1 MIRYQMNWLRMCF
14 PGIVKPLV
22 HIFNLSI
29 MTGIVP
35 IKMKIAKVVPIFKKA
50 IPNFWII
57 IGQFSLLTSFSKI
70 LEKIV
75 YTRTINFLIEIESSL
90 IPNLGFVKNT
100 RQLMLYYI
108 LLKKYHQHWTI
119 ASIQLV
125 FLLDYSKAFDTV
137 NHDILLS
144 KLSHYGV
151 RGIALEWYRSYLT
164 NRKQYV
170 SLDGFDLSYL
180 MLLMVYPKGLFLVHF
195 CLLYI
200 LMTSIYLQVYYL
212 LFYLLMTLVC
222 FSHMKIHTFS

>member
-1 MIRYQMNWLRMCF
+1 MNEYFCTIGPTLSRDIPRSNKMFCDFLPESNQESIFLLPTNEEELFTIINSLKNKKSPGYDQISNELIKNVF

-35 IKMKIAKVVPIFKKA
+35 IKMKIAKVVPIFKKGDPQLLNNYRP
-50 IPNFWII
+50 I
-57 IGQFSLLTSFSKI
+57 SLLTSFSKI

-75 YTRTINFLIEIESSL
+75 YTRTIKFL
-90 IPNLGFVKNT
+90 
-100 RQLMLYYI
+100 
-108 LLKKYHQHWTI
+108 
-119 ASIQLV
+119 
-125 FLLDYSKAFDTV
+125 
-137 NHDILLS
+137 
-144 KLSHYGV
+144 
-151 RGIALEWYRSYLT
+151 
-164 NRKQYV
+164 NRNII
-170 SLDGFDLSYL
+170 LSYS